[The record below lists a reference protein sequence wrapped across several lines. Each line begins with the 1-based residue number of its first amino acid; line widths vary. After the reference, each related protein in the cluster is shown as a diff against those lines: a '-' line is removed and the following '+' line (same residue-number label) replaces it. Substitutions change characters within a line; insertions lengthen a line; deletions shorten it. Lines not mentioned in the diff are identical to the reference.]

1 MPLPVEGTS
10 FLLAADDVNA
20 RLYATTSGP
29 QDALVA
35 FDLFDHAAVV
45 HRSFPEDAELGAV
58 TVAPGGL
65 SVNVA
70 YLLTGVMATYEAKDL
85 VFSAVEYLWG
95 IAMPMQLAYRPGTLD
110 LFVTDFWATTIE
122 GADTTHAVV
131 RSPKVDWA
139 DGGFDFAW
147 APITLPASQTN
158 FDGDS
163 GAGVAFLPAQGLVM
177 MVNSRG
183 DELVAVDEDTRQP
196 LATAATASMPFF
208 MAADPDSDA
217 ELGRVFVSHLQ
228 SGNLGVYTVTTG
240 PTGGVTLE
248 QEKRFNPCDAG
259 HVVKPVF
266 GDDPDTVYVLCTDG
280 VTVLDADTLTVERH
294 IALGGGYETDMV
306 WVSR

>member
-1 MPLPVEGTS
+1 
-10 FLLAADDVNA
+10 
-20 RLYATTSGP
+20 
-29 QDALVA
+29 
-35 FDLFDHAAVV
+35 
-45 HRSFPEDAELGAV
+45 
-58 TVAPGGL
+58 
-65 SVNVA
+65 
-70 YLLTGVMATYEAKDL
+70 
-85 VFSAVEYLWG
+85 
-95 IAMPMQLAYRPGTLD
+95 
-110 LFVTDFWATTIE
+110 
-122 GADTTHAVV
+122 
-131 RSPKVDWA
+131 
-139 DGGFDFAW
+139 
-147 APITLPASQTN
+147 
-158 FDGDS
+158 
-163 GAGVAFLPAQGLVM
+163 
-177 MVNSRG
+177 
-183 DELVAVDEDTRQP
+183 
-196 LATAATASMPFF
+196 MPFF